1 MWNIAT
7 KVLKNAI
14 NMRHRIILQSSENSF
29 AALKSLDVEPILFLI
44 MLSQKTK
51 SVNHTFDP

>member
-14 NMRHRIILQSSENSF
+14 NMRHRIILQQQRELLP
-29 AALKSLDVEPILFLI
+29 ALKSLDVEPILFLI

-51 SVNHTFDP
+51 SVEHTFDP

>member
-1 MWNIAT
+1 VEFAT

-14 NMRHRIILQSSENSF
+14 NMRHRIILQQQRELLPS
-29 AALKSLDVEPILFLI
+29 ALKSLDVEPILFLI

-51 SVNHTFDP
+51 SVEHTFDP